1 MLKEIL
7 DNEIEIEYED
17 RSSEYIASAYNA
29 LGAIDLLDMGLMD
42 EDERQTIKTI
52 QFQAINIISESINNI
67 YHEIF
72 DITPDDDGDY
82 TVKNYSII
90 KGKLC

>member
-17 RSSEYIASAYNA
+17 RSSEYIASAFNA
-29 LGAIDLLDMGLMD
+29 LGAVDMLDIGLMN

-52 QFQAINIISESINNI
+52 QFQAIAIISESINNI
-67 YHEIF
+67 YNEIF
-72 DITPDDDGDY
+72 DISPDDDNDL
-82 TVKNYSII
+82 VV
-90 KGKLC
+90 

>member
-17 RSSEYIASAYNA
+17 RSSEYIASAFNA
-29 LGAIDLLDMGLMD
+29 LGAVDMLDIGLMN

-52 QFQAINIISESINNI
+52 QFQAIAIISESINNI
-67 YHEIF
+67 YNEIF
-72 DITPDDDGDY
+72 DISPDDDNNL
-82 TVKNYSII
+82 VV
-90 KGKLC
+90 

>member
-17 RSSEYIASAYNA
+17 RSSEFIASAYNA

-42 EDERQTIKTI
+42 DEERQTIKTI
-52 QFQAINIISESINNI
+52 QFQAIAIISESINTI
-67 YHEIF
+67 YNEIF
-72 DITPDDDGDY
+72 DISPDDDNDL
-82 TVKNYSII
+82 I
-90 KGKLC
+90 L

>member
-72 DITPDDDGDY
+72 DISPDNDGDL
-82 TVKNYSII
+82 V
-90 KGKLC
+90 L

>member
-17 RSSEYIASAYNA
+17 RSNEFIASAYNA

-42 EDERQTIKTI
+42 DEERQTIKTI
-52 QFQAINIISESINNI
+52 QFQAIAIISESINTI
-67 YHEIF
+67 YNEIF
-72 DITPDDDGDY
+72 DISPDDDNDL
-82 TVKNYSII
+82 V
-90 KGKLC
+90 L

>member
-7 DNEIEIEYED
+7 DNELEIEYED

-42 EDERQTIKTI
+42 EDERMVIKTI

-67 YHEIF
+67 YNEIF
-72 DITPDDDGDY
+72 DISPDNDGDL
-82 TVKNYSII
+82 VV
-90 KGKLC
+90 

>member
-7 DNEIEIEYED
+7 DNDFEIEYED

-42 EDERQTIKTI
+42 DEERQTIKTI
-52 QFQAINIISESINNI
+52 QFQSIAIISESINNI

-72 DITPDDDGDY
+72 DISPDDDNDL
-82 TVKNYSII
+82 VM
-90 KGKLC
+90 

>member
-7 DNEIEIEYED
+7 DNELEIEYED
-17 RSSEYIASAYNA
+17 KNSEYIASAYNA

-42 EDERQTIKTI
+42 DEERQTIKTI
-52 QFQAINIISESINNI
+52 QFQSIAIISESINNI

-72 DITPDDDGDY
+72 DITPDDNNDL
-82 TVKNYSII
+82 VV
-90 KGKLC
+90 

>member
-42 EDERQTIKTI
+42 EDERLVIKTI

-67 YHEIF
+67 YNEIF
-72 DITPDDDGDY
+72 DISPDNNGDL
-82 TVKNYSII
+82 VV
-90 KGKLC
+90 

>member
-17 RSSEYIASAYNA
+17 KSSIFIASAYNA
-29 LGAIDLLDMGLMD
+29 LGAIDLLDMGLMN

-52 QFQAINIISESINNI
+52 QFQAIAIISESINTI
-67 YHEIF
+67 YNEIF
-72 DITPDDDGDY
+72 DISPDDDNDL
-82 TVKNYSII
+82 V
-90 KGKLC
+90 L

>member
-7 DNEIEIEYED
+7 DNDFEIEYED

-42 EDERQTIKTI
+42 DEERQTIKTI

-72 DITPDDDGDY
+72 DISPDDHNDL
-82 TVKNYSII
+82 VV
-90 KGKLC
+90 

>member
-29 LGAIDLLDMGLMD
+29 LGAIDMLDMGLMD
-42 EDERQTIKTI
+42 DEERQTIKTI
-52 QFQAINIISESINNI
+52 QFQAIAIISESINNI
-67 YHEIF
+67 YNEIF
-72 DITPDDDGDY
+72 DISPDNDGDL
-82 TVKNYSII
+82 V
-90 KGKLC
+90 L

>member
-7 DNEIEIEYED
+7 DNDLEIEYED

-42 EDERQTIKTI
+42 EDERLVIKTI

-67 YHEIF
+67 YNEIF
-72 DITPDDDGDY
+72 DISPSDDNDL
-82 TVKNYSII
+82 V
-90 KGKLC
+90 L

>member
-29 LGAIDLLDMGLMD
+29 LGAIDMLDMGLMD
-42 EDERQTIKTI
+42 DEERQTIKTI
-52 QFQAINIISESINNI
+52 QFQAIAIISESINNI

-72 DITPDDDGDY
+72 DISPNDDNDL
-82 TVKNYSII
+82 V
-90 KGKLC
+90 L

>member
-17 RSSEYIASAYNA
+17 KSSEFIASAFNA
-29 LGAIDLLDMGLMD
+29 LGAVDLLDMGLMD

-52 QFQAINIISESINNI
+52 QFQAIAIISESINTI
-67 YHEIF
+67 YNEIF
-72 DITPDDDGDY
+72 DLTTDSDNDL
-82 TVKNYSII
+82 V
-90 KGKLC
+90 L

>member
-7 DNEIEIEYED
+7 DNELEIEYED

-42 EDERQTIKTI
+42 EDERSIVKTI
-52 QFQAINIISESINNI
+52 QFQSIAIISESINTI

-72 DITPDDDGDY
+72 DISPSDDNNL
-82 TVKNYSII
+82 V
-90 KGKLC
+90 L

>member
-7 DNEIEIEYED
+7 DNELEIEYED
-17 RSSEYIASAYNA
+17 RNSEYIASAYNA

-42 EDERQTIKTI
+42 ENERMIIKTI
-52 QFQAINIISESINNI
+52 QFQSINIISESINNI

-72 DITPDDDGDY
+72 DISPDDDNNL
-82 TVKNYSII
+82 VV
-90 KGKLC
+90 